1 MDKRNSLQR
10 HQVQRWLPAFSPVW
24 LVAVAVALLSL
35 CSSAT
40 SFAQGNGAGNGA
52 KSNSAD
58 SRPSRELNFEGS
70 VVVSERPDARPA
82 PRPDAGT
89 NRGPSSGGHDRI
101 DRGGVGAGT
110 GGVTGPTPDPYP
122 ALTAA
127 NNAYTAAVT
136 EWRRAEED
144 YASKHAHYMRMR
156 EKYCDETGEVR
167 PGWDRS
173 AAVIVLE
180 TAYRELKFAEID
192 LGQAKSALN
201 GARSNVAREFRTARE
216 QFERAQQAAE
226 QARVAEQERQR
237 RESAQQQRYDRRG
250 DRGR

>member
-10 HQVQRWLPAFSPVW
+10 HPRRRWLSAFSLVR
-24 LVAVAVALLSL
+24 LVAVVALSL

-52 KSNSAD
+52 AQGNGAQSNGAD
-58 SRPSRELNFEGS
+58 SKPSRDLSFGDH
-70 VVVSERPDARPA
+70 VVVGERPSERPDRA
-82 PRPDAGT
+82 
-89 NRGPSSGGHDRI
+89 PSSGGHDRI

-110 GGVTGPTPDPYP
+110 GGATGTTPDPYP

-127 NNAYTAAVT
+127 NNAYKEALA
-136 EWRRAEED
+136 EWQRAEAHF
-144 YASKHAHYMRMR
+144 ASTRAHYMRMR

-167 PGWDRS
+167 RGPDWGS
-173 AAVIVLE
+173 ATLVVKQAQK
-180 TAYRELKFAEID
+180 ELTLAEDD
-192 LGQAKSALN
+192 LGKATKARN
-201 GARSNVAREFRTARE
+201 GAHGNAVRAFRAATE
-216 QFERAQQAAE
+216 QFQRAE